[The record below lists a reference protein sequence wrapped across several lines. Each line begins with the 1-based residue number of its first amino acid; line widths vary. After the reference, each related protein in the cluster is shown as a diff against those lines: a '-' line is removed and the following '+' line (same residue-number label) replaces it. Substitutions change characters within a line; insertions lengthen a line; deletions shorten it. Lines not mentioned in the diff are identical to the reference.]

1 MGIHSVTD
9 TVMPKPMLCLI
20 IAALAVATQISRSVA
35 ADAEWD
41 RTVLPRPAQPFQ
53 GATKRTLEGSKAS
66 FTQPV
71 KAPPDAPNIL
81 LVLIDDAGFGN
92 PSTFGGPVATPTF
105 DKLAAEGL
113 RYNRFHVTALCSPT
127 RAALLSG
134 RNHHAVGFGSI
145 SELIGGWPGYSTNWP
160 TSAASIAQ
168 ILQAN
173 GGNTA
178 AIGKWHLTPDAQQGP
193 AGPFDRWPNVLGFD
207 YFWGFLGGET
217 SQFDPV
223 LVENNKIIG
232 VPKEKDFYLNDAM
245 AEHSITWIRNQKA
258 QAPDKPFF
266 LYFSTGATHAPHQV
280 PKEWSYKYKGKFDQ
294 GWDKLR
300 EETFARQKQLGVIPA
315 NAKLTPRDPAFPA
328 WDSVPP
334 DVKKVYS
341 RQMEVYAGYQENTD
355 HAVGRVL
362 QAIEDM
368 GLGDNTL
375 VIYIFGD
382 NGASMEGT
390 EDGTFNEIIT
400 LNGIP
405 LTAEQQLKAIKAYGG
420 LDKWGGPDMDPHYAA
435 AWAWAGNTPF
445 KWGKQ
450 VASHLGG
457 IRNPMV
463 ISWPKRIKD
472 KGGLRSQFTHCT
484 DIAPTILEAAGLPEP
499 KQVNGV
505 AQMPMHGV
513 SFLSTFADANAPSRH
528 TQQYFEI
535 LGNRAMYKDGWIA
548 CWRPDRIPWK
558 LDPPTLAQFAPDKW
572 NPDNDKYE
580 LYNLDEDFSQADDV
594 ADKYPDKVRELTA
607 LFWSEAEKYQ
617 VTPLFGEIAFL
628 WGFPKHSTDQIK
640 FTYYS
645 GTENI
650 SSGMIPPIYNR
661 SYSISADLDNP
672 GRSGLRLR
680 PGIEGVIVAEG
691 SFLGGF
697 SLYVEEG
704 RLKHTYSFLGLKLD
718 TITSRDELPKGKVN
732 VRYEFTADKPGEF
745 ATSGTSRLFIN
756 GKQEAEGKIEHT
768 VPLRFTAYAGMD
780 IGTDNGLPVVPKLG
794 YAKLLPKYFK
804 GTIEKV
810 EFDLSPQKLSTE
822 DLQRMYLE
830 RFASA
835 VRN

>member
-1 MGIHSVTD
+1 
-9 TVMPKPMLCLI
+9 MPKPKLCVI
-20 IAALAVATQISRSVA
+20 VAALAVATQIPRCLA

-41 RTVLPRPAQPFQ
+41 RTVLPRPSRPFE
-53 GATKRTLEGSKAS
+53 GISNRTLEGSKGS
-66 FTQPV
+66 FTEPV
-71 KAPPDAPNIL
+71 KAPPDAPNIV

-92 PSTFGGPVATPTF
+92 PSTFGGPVATPTL

-173 GGNTA
+173 GYNTA
-178 AIGKWHLTPDAQQGP
+178 AIGKWHLTPDSQQGP
-193 AGPFDRWPNVLGFD
+193 AGPFDRWPNALGFD

-223 LVENNKIIG
+223 LVENNQIVG
-232 VPKEKDFYLNDAM
+232 VPKEKNFYLNDAM
-245 AEHSITWIRNQKA
+245 ADHSIAWIRNQKA
-258 QAPDKPFF
+258 QAPGKPFF

-280 PKEWSYKYKGKFDQ
+280 PKEWSDKYKGKFDQ

-315 NAKLTPRDPAFPA
+315 NTKLTARNPAFPA

-334 DVKKVYS
+334 EVKKVYA

-355 HAVGRVL
+355 HAVGRVV
-362 QAIEDM
+362 QAIAEM
-368 GLGDNTL
+368 GLADNTL

-390 EDGTFNEIIT
+390 ENGTFNEMTT

-405 LTAEQQLKAIKAYGG
+405 LTSEQQLKAIKAYGG
-420 LDKWGGPDMDPHYAA
+420 LDKWGGPRMAPHYAA
-435 AWAWAGNTPF
+435 AWAWAGNAPF
-445 KWGKQ
+445 QWGKQ

-457 IRNPMV
+457 TRNPMV
-463 ISWPKRIKD
+463 VAWPKRIKD

-499 KQVNGV
+499 KVVNGV

-513 SFLSTFADANAPSRH
+513 SFLSTFDDANAPARH

-558 LDPPTLAQFAPDKW
+558 LDPETLARFAPDKW
-572 NPDNDKYE
+572 NPDNDRCE
-580 LYNLDEDFSQADDV
+580 LYNLNEDFSEADDV
-594 ADKYPDKVRELTA
+594 ANKYPDKVRELTA
-607 LFWSEAEKYQ
+607 LFWAEAKKYQ
-617 VTPLFGEIAFL
+617 VLPLFGEIAFL
-628 WGFPKHSTDQIK
+628 WGFPRYSTGQTK
-640 FTYYS
+640 FTYYD

-650 SSGMIPPIYNR
+650 SSGMIPPVYNR

-672 GRSGLRLR
+672 GRSGLGLR
-680 PGIEGVIVAEG
+680 PGIAGVIVAEG

-697 SLYVEEG
+697 SLYVEDG

-745 ATSGTSRLFIN
+745 ATSGTGRLFIN
-756 GKQEAEGKIEHT
+756 GKQQAEGKLEHT
-768 VPLRFTAYAGMD
+768 VPLRFTAYEGMD

-794 YAKLLPKYFK
+794 YAKLLPKHFQ

-810 EFDLSPQKLSTE
+810 EFNVNPAKITAE
-822 DLQRMYLE
+822 HLQRTYLE

>member
-1 MGIHSVTD
+1 MS
-9 TVMPKPMLCLI
+9 
-20 IAALAVATQISRSVA
+20 ALAVATQISGRVL

-53 GATKRTLEGSKAS
+53 GIAKQTLEGSKAA
-66 FTQPV
+66 FTEPV

-92 PSTFGGPVATPTF
+92 PSTFGGPVATPTLG
-105 DKLAAEGL
+105 KLAAAGL

-145 SELIGGWPGYSTNWP
+145 SELVGGWPGYSTNWP
-160 TSAASIAQ
+160 TSAASIAR
-168 ILQAN
+168 ILQLN
-173 GGNTA
+173 GYNTA
-178 AIGKWHLTPDAQQGP
+178 AIGKWHLTPDAQQGA
-193 AGPFDRWPNVLGFD
+193 AGPFDRWPNALGFD

-223 LVENNKIIG
+223 LVENNTIIG
-232 VPKEKDFYLNDAM
+232 VPKEKNFYLNDAM
-245 AEHSITWIRNQKA
+245 AEQSIGWIRKQKA

-266 LYFSTGATHAPHQV
+266 LYFSTGASHAPHQV
-280 PKEWSYKYKGKFDQ
+280 PKEWSDKYKGKFDQ

-315 NAKLTPRDPAFPA
+315 NAKLTPRDPAFPS
-328 WDSVPP
+328 WDSVPSEE
-334 DVKKVYS
+334 KKLYA

-355 HAVGRVL
+355 HAVGRVV
-362 QAIEDM
+362 QAIEEM
-368 GLGDNTL
+368 GIADNTL

-390 EDGTFNEIIT
+390 ENGTFNEIIT

-405 LTAEQQLKAIKAYGG
+405 LTAEQQLKAIKTYGG
-420 LDKWGGPDMDPHYAA
+420 LEKWGGPDMDPHYAA

-463 ISWPKRIKD
+463 VSWPKRIKD

-484 DIAPTILEAAGLPEP
+484 DIAPTLLQAAGLPEP
-499 KQVNGV
+499 KEVNGV
-505 AQMPMHGV
+505 TQMPMHGV
-513 SFLSTFADANAPSRH
+513 SFLSTLDDANAPSRH

-558 LDPPTLAQFAPDKW
+558 LDPPTLARFAPDKW
-572 NPDNDKYE
+572 KPDNDKCE
-580 LYNLDEDFSQADDV
+580 LYNLDEDFSQAEDLS
-594 ADKYPDKVRELTA
+594 AKYPDKVRELTA
-607 LFWSEAEKYQ
+607 LFWAEAEKYQ
-617 VTPLFGEIAFL
+617 VLPLFGEIAFL
-628 WGFPKHSTDQIK
+628 WGFPKHTSEQTK

-661 SYSISADLDNP
+661 SYSISADLNNP

-680 PGIEGVIVAEG
+680 PGIAGVIVAEG

-697 SLYVEEG
+697 SLYVEDG

-718 TITSRDELPKGKVN
+718 TITSRDQLPNGEVN

-756 GKQEAEGKIEHT
+756 GKEEAEAKIEHT
-768 VPLRFTAYAGMD
+768 VPLRFTGYAGMD

-794 YAKLLPKYFK
+794 YAKLLPKYFQ
-804 GTIEKV
+804 GTIKKV
-810 EFDLSPQKLSTE
+810 EFDLGPPKLSAE
-822 DLQRMYLE
+822 DLQRTYLE

>member
-1 MGIHSVTD
+1 
-9 TVMPKPMLCLI
+9 MPKTCLI
-20 IAALAVATQISRSVA
+20 ITLLAIATQLPASVA
-35 ADAEWD
+35 ADEQWD

-53 GATKRTLEGSKAS
+53 GIARHTLEGSEAA
-66 FTQPV
+66 FTPPV

-92 PSTFGGPVATPTF
+92 PSTFGGPVNTPAF
-105 DKLAAEGL
+105 DKLGAEGL

-145 SELIGGWPGYSTNWP
+145 CELVGGWPGYSTNWP

-173 GGNTA
+173 GYNTA

-193 AGPFDRWPNVLGFD
+193 AGPFDRWPNALGFD

-217 SQFDPV
+217 GQFEPV
-223 LVENNKIIG
+223 LAENNSIIG
-232 VPKEKDFYLNDAM
+232 VPKEKNFYLNDAM
-245 AEHSITWIRNQKA
+245 VEQSITWIRDQKA

-280 PKEWSYKYKGKFDQ
+280 PNEWIDKYKGKFDQ

-300 EETFARQKQLGVIPA
+300 EETFARQKKLGVIPA
-315 NAKLTPRDPAFPA
+315 NTKLTPRDPAFPA
-328 WDSVPP
+328 WDSVP
-334 DVKKVYS
+334 VELKNVYA
-341 RQMEVYAGYQENTD
+341 RQMEVYAGFQENTD
-355 HAVGRVL
+355 HAVGRVV
-362 QAIEDM
+362 QAIEQM
-368 GLGDNTL
+368 GLANNTL
-375 VIYIFGD
+375 IICIFGD

-390 EDGTFNEIIT
+390 ENGTFNELTT

-405 LTAEQQLKAIKAYGG
+405 LTSEQQLKAIKAYGG
-420 LDKWGGPDMDPHYAA
+420 LDKWGGPHMAPHYAA

-463 ISWPKRIKD
+463 ISWPKRVKD
-472 KGGLRSQFTHCT
+472 KGGVRTQFTHCI

-505 AQMPMHGV
+505 AQMPMQGV
-513 SFLSTFADANAPSRH
+513 SFLATFDDSNAPSRH

-548 CWRPDRIPWK
+548 CWRPNRIPWK
-558 LDPPTLAQFAPDKW
+558 FDPESIARFAPDKW
-572 NPDNDKYE
+572 NPEQDRCE

-617 VTPLFGEIAFL
+617 ALPLFGELAFL
-628 WGFPKHSTDQIK
+628 WGFPKHSTNQTK

-672 GRSGLRLR
+672 GRSGL
-680 PGIEGVIVAEG
+680 GIRSGTDGVIVAEG

-697 SLYVEEG
+697 SLYVERG
-704 RLKHTYSFLGLKLD
+704 RLKHTYSLLGLKLD
-718 TITSRDELPKGKVN
+718 TITSRDSLPNGKVN
-732 VRYEFTADKPGEF
+732 VRYEFIADKPGELG
-745 ATSGTSRLFIN
+745 TGGTSRLFIN
-756 GKQEAEGKIEHT
+756 GKQQAEEKMEHS
-768 VPLRFTAYAGMD
+768 VPLRFASYEGMD
-780 IGTDNGLPVVPKLG
+780 IGTDNGLPVVPKLL
-794 YAKLLPKYFK
+794 YAKVLPKYFK

-810 EFDLSPQKLSTE
+810 EFDLGPAKVTAE
-822 DLQRMYLE
+822 DLQRRYLE

-835 VRN
+835 LRN